1 MKKILELEK
10 NIGYEFLN
18 KKFIT
23 EALTHSSY
31 SNEHRGEKIKNNER
45 LEFLGDAVLEVV
57 VSENIFVKNKN
68 MPEGQM
74 TKLRAAIV
82 CEKTL
87 AYCARQINLG
97 EYLLLGKGEDV
108 SGGRDRDSVISDAF
122 EALIGAI
129 FLDGGI
135 EKSKE
140 FILNNVLS
148 QVDEKTIFQD
158 NKTVL
163 QEMVQ
168 VEAGKEL
175 VYKLIETSGPDH
187 NKIFEIEAVLE
198 GVVIGRGK
206 GRSKKEAEQK
216 AAYDSINNIKKR
228 KR

>member
-10 NIGYEFLN
+10 SIGYEFLN

-148 QVDEKTIFQD
+148 RVDEKTIFQD

-175 VYKLIETSGPDH
+175 VYKLIKTSGPDH